1 MLLEKYIR
9 EYLFE
14 RTSLEMSPAFKR
26 ASSLSAYFDVVP
38 RLGHAAKMEVWDS
51 LKGICDEGSSP
62 EMLVFEKTKH
72 NLEKLLGTIKE
83 NLPENIELPLNEQF
97 ILGTLKDELPLILGQ
112 AGGDY
117 GKWLASSANK
127 TKQIIKRDDVDMMA
141 WAIHD
146 IYHPNE
152 SSLPKIFPSPRYS
165 LDTFEWKV
173 GSPSD
178 REAMLK
184 AIQDFFNNV
193 GFTTGVGADDVY
205 ASVWAYVVMNID
217 SVDDINKLDGLNNEN
232 AKRYF
237 AHMLEKVGYFESWLK
252 ENKGK
257 VFVNY
262 SV

>member
-14 RTSLEMSPAFKR
+14 RTSLEMSPTFKR
-26 ASSLSAYFDVVP
+26 KSSLSAYFDVVP
-38 RLGHAAKMEVWDS
+38 RLGDPAKMEVWDS
-51 LKGICDEGSSP
+51 LKGICVEDSSP
-62 EMLVFEKTKH
+62 EWLVFEKTKK
-72 NLEKLLGTIKE
+72 NLEFYLVTIKE
-83 NLPENIELPLNEQF
+83 NLPENVELKIDEEF
-97 ILGTLKDELPLILGQ
+97 ILGTLRDELPLILGQ

-117 GKWLASSANK
+117 GKWLASSVDK
-127 TKQIIKRDDVDMMA
+127 KKMIIKRADIDAIA
-141 WAIHD
+141 WAVHD

-152 SSLPKIFPSPRYS
+152 SSLPRLFPSPRGS
-165 LDTFEWKV
+165 LDVFEWDV
-173 GSPSD
+173 SD
-178 REAMLK
+178 RDAMLK

-217 SVDDINKLDGLNNEN
+217 SVDQISKLPLKNDN

-237 AHMLEKVGYFESWLK
+237 VHMLENVEYFENWLK